1 MYGVYRVA
9 VGKSMSDKL
18 EFRNQMKGGYEV
30 PFPGPAREFG
40 CSRTYHGY
48 RTARN
53 SITFTEWLR

>member
-53 SITFTEWLR
+53 SI